1 MILGKQRW
9 RRGAAVLLT
18 GGLMAAAFTGASAQ
32 GFPGMFGHGGYGGPG
47 WQENA
52 DPAALQKR
60 AEGMVR
66 MMLADVNATPEQE
79 QRIAKIISDTM
90 TAMRPVRQSHMA
102 ARRKMMDLLAQP
114 TIDRQA
120 VEALRAQ
127 ELASAEQASRRM
139 TQSMIEVAEV
149 LSPEQRAKL
158 AERMRSRGGRGPGP
172 GPGGAPGQG
181 PGPR

>member
-1 MILGKQRW
+1 MMIGRHRW
-9 RRGAAVLLT
+9 SRRTAALLT
-18 GGLMAAAFTGASAQ
+18 GGLMAAASTGAIAQ

-47 WQENA
+47 WQESA

-79 QRIAKIISDTM
+79 QRIAKIMSDTM

-114 TIDRQA
+114 AIDRQA

-149 LSPEQRAKL
+149 LTPEQRAKL

-172 GPGGAPGQG
+172 GGAPGQG